1 MTDKVFVVDTNVL
14 VSAALSPYS
23 ANASALK
30 KALSLG
36 KIVYSRAT
44 WTEFL
49 EVLFRKKFDRYFTVA
64 ARQQIADRFIVHFE
78 NCEITEV
85 IQACRDPKDDKYLE
99 LAVSADASAIISG
112 DKDLLVLHPF
122 KNISILSAAD
132 FLIRF

>member
-1 MTDKVFVVDTNVL
+1 MTDKVFVVDTNVV

-49 EVLFRKKFDRYFTVA
+49 EALFRKKFDRYFTVA

-78 NCEITEV
+78 NCEKTEV

-99 LAVSADASAIISG
+99 LAVSADASAINTE

-132 FLIRF
+132 F

>member
-23 ANASALK
+23 TNADALK

-64 ARQQIADRFIVHFE
+64 ARRQIADRFIVHFE
-78 NCEITEV
+78 NRETTEA
-85 IQACRDPKDDKYLE
+85 IQACRDPNDDKYLE
-99 LAVSADASAIISG
+99 LAVSAGASAIITG
-112 DKDLLVLHPF
+112 DKDLLILHPF
-122 KNISILSAAD
+122 RNISILSAAD
-132 FLIRF
+132 FLIQF